1 MKVTAIHNL
10 SQTTNFKGRNDTKI
24 NDMLDKF
31 STGIKNN
38 CDMNDTLTVPRTIF
52 KGYMAFTISTTLGM
66 FASVMAKKHPTAK
79 TITNVLANLVALA
92 GTYCFVRPY
101 LFNFDSK
108 APTTEE
114 KTKNK

>member
-1 MKVTAIHNL
+1 MKITAIRNL
-10 SQTTNFKGRNDTKI
+10 PQTTSFKGRNDTKL
-24 NDMLDKF
+24 NDAIDKF

-38 CDMNDTLTVPRTIF
+38 CDMNDTIAVPRTIF

-79 TITNVLANLVALA
+79 TVTNVLANLVALA

-108 APTTEE
+108 TNEAKENTQ
-114 KTKNK
+114 NK